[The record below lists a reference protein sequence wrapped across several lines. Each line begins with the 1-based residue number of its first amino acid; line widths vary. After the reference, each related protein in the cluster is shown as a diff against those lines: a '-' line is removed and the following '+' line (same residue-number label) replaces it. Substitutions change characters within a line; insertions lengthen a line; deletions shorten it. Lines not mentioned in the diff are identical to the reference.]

1 MKNYL
6 HNLKRWL
13 LGFAWADGITF
24 KPGWSADWRWY
35 LLYGLDYGTHVLTGA
50 AVVSWSRWA
59 YDNRRTNRA
68 AAFLNRLLNHLDA
81 QHGAEAGPAL
91 WGTQD
96 CSRRVRL
103 VVNTGWAIGLLAVAA
118 WVVSDG
124 GL

>member
-1 MKNYL
+1 VKTYL

-35 LLYGLDYGTHVLTGA
+35 LL
-50 AVVSWSRWA
+50 
-59 YDNRRTNRA
+59 
-68 AAFLNRLLNHLDA
+68 NHFDA

-91 WGTQD
+91 WGTTD
-96 CSRRVRL
+96 SPKAVRL
-103 VVNTGWAIGLLAVAA
+103 CMTLLWIVFISWVV